1 MTACQSVIVTL
12 ASASLLTAC
21 VTVALA
27 PGADKVQLTSNAKDV
42 AACTAVGNVRAPADE
57 QESNPDNTL
66 NELRNQAIGLGG
78 NTVFITNGELGEG
91 VAYRC
96 P

>member
-1 MTACQSVIVTL
+1 MNARHSAVVIFACLLLPTAC
-12 ASASLLTAC
+12 A
-21 VTVALA
+21 TVALA
-27 PGADKVQLTSNAKDV
+27 PGAEKVRLTSNAQDV
-42 AACTAVGNVRAPADE
+42 AACTAVGNVREPVDARSPPPSADV
-57 QESNPDNTL
+57 L

-78 NTVFITNGELGEG
+78 NTVFVTEFGEG